1 MTGRDDV
8 PGVPNRNPNV
18 RKDAGD
24 GVPPRTHRK
33 HPARGVLISNDQPT
47 IVFLTV
53 CTKNREPW
61 LAQASVHDALRQ
73 VWANA
78 NAWLTG
84 RYVLMPDHLHL
95 FCAPSDPS
103 VELNTWVAYWK
114 RQFSCL
120 HLPETG
126 DWQRDCW
133 DTRLRRSESY
143 GDKWDYVRLNPV
155 RKRLCTT
162 PEDWPY
168 QGELNVLMW

>member
-1 MTGRDDV
+1 MTGRDAV
-8 PGVPNRNPNV
+8 PGVPDPSNNARRGGV
-18 RKDAGD
+18 D
-24 GVPPRTHRK
+24 GIPPRPNRK
-33 HPARGVLISNDQPT
+33 NPARGVLISNDQPT